1 MVYFH
6 RAAFFV
12 CLAAFAQQQEPPSG
26 TPPATPPP
34 AQQPAPPTVAQ
45 PEKTVTEMTTRDEQ
59 VTFRSRVDLVM
70 IPVVIRDGRGKPV
83 PGLKKEDFQLFDKG
97 KPQTITR
104 FTVEKAGGQSIK
116 FSEDA
121 DGVGKPSK
129 EAESVIP
136 QRFIAYL
143 FDDVH
148 AKFSDLAFARAAAL
162 KHVAAA
168 LAPSDRGAIFTTS
181 GQGMVDFTDDKATL
195 LAAINRLMPR
205 PIGRSGVQECPDIS
219 YYMADL
225 IFNKNDPMALQ
236 AATADTMI
244 CMNLDASMASS
255 AKQMAQGAAQNM
267 LAIGDHE
274 SQVAYSVLK
283 DVIRRMAATPGQRIV
298 VLASPGFLTTESLR
312 SEESDIMDRAIRNN
326 ITINGLDIRG
336 LYTDGP
342 DASQARTSILKQ
354 RYDRESARAE
364 GDTLAELAYGTG
376 GTFFQNNNSME
387 EGFRVTGT
395 APETY
400 YLLGFS
406 PQNLKLDGTFH
417 GLKVTLKAP
426 GHLDIQARK
435 GYYAPKRLTDAAET
449 AKQEI
454 EEALFSREELRELP
468 VDLHTQFFKAANGS
482 STVTVM
488 AHLDV
493 KHFKYKKADDRNNN
507 TVTVVSS
514 LFDRNGSL
522 VTAITKTLTLHLKDE
537 TLEKKIDT
545 GLTIRTPFNVQP
557 GTYLVRL
564 VVRDSEGQMISAEN
578 SAVNAQ

>member
-12 CLAAFAQQQEPPSG
+12 CLAAFAQQQAPPP
-26 TPPATPPP
+26 TPPPP
-34 AQQPAPPTVAQ
+34 AQQPAPATPAQ
-45 PEKTVTEMTTRDEQ
+45 PEKAVTEMATHEEQ
-59 VTFRSRVDLVM
+59 ATFRSRVDLVM
-70 IPVVIRDGRGKPV
+70 VPVVIRDGRGKPV

-97 KPQTITR
+97 KPQTISR
-104 FTVEKAGGQSIK
+104 FSAEKAGGQSIK

-121 DGVGKPSK
+121 DGVAKPSNK
-129 EAESVIP
+129 DAESVIP

-143 FDDVH
+143 FDDIH
-148 AKFSDLAFARAAAL
+148 AKFSDLAFARQAAL
-162 KHVAAA
+162 KHVSEA
-168 LAPSDRGAIFTTS
+168 LAPSDRAAIFTTS
-181 GQGMVDFTDDKATL
+181 GQGMVDFTDDKPQL
-195 LAAINRLMPR
+195 LEAINRLMPR
-205 PIGRSGVQECPDIS
+205 PIGRSAVQECPDIS
-219 YYMADL
+219 YYMADM
-225 IFNKNDPMALQ
+225 IVNKNDTMALQ

-244 CMNLDASMASS
+244 CMNLDPSMASS
-255 AKQMAQGAAQNM
+255 AAQMAQGAAQRM
-267 LAIGDHE
+267 LSIGDHE
-274 SQVAYSVLK
+274 SQVAYAVMK
-283 DVIRRMAATPGQRIV
+283 DVIRRMSAAPGLRIV
-298 VLASPGFLTTESLR
+298 VLASPGFLTTDNLR

-336 LYTDGP
+336 LYTDAP
-342 DASQARTSILKQ
+342 DASQARTSRLKQ
-354 RYDRESARAE
+354 QYDRESARVE
-364 GDTLAELAYGTG
+364 GDTLAEIAYGTG

-387 EGFRVTGT
+387 EGFKVTGT

-417 GLKVTLKAP
+417 ALKVTLKAP
-426 GHLDIQARK
+426 GHLDVQARK
-435 GYYAPKRLTDAAET
+435 GYYAPRRLTDAAEN

-468 VDLHTQFFKAANGS
+468 VDLHTQFFKAANGT
-482 STVTVM
+482 STVTVL

-493 KHFKYKKADDRNNN
+493 KHFKFKKGDDRNNN
-507 TVTVVSS
+507 TVTIVSS

-522 VTAITKTLTLHLKDE
+522 VVAITKVLTLRLKDE
-537 TLEKKIDT
+537 TLDKKIDT
-545 GLTIRTPFNVQP
+545 GLTIRTPFNVKP

-564 VVRDSEGQMISAEN
+564 VVRDTEGQMISAEN

>member
-12 CLAAFAQQQEPPSG
+12 CLAAFAQQQAPPP
-26 TPPATPPP
+26 TQPPP
-34 AQQPAPPTVAQ
+34 AQQPASPTPAQ
-45 PEKTVTEMTTRDEQ
+45 PEKAVTEMATHEEQ
-59 VTFRSRVDLVM
+59 ATFRSRVDLVM
-70 IPVVIRDGRGKPV
+70 VPVVIRDGRGKPV

-97 KPQTITR
+97 KPQTISR
-104 FTVEKAGGQSIK
+104 FSAEKAGGQSIK

-121 DGVGKPSK
+121 DGVAKPSNK
-129 EAESVIP
+129 DAESVIP

-148 AKFSDLAFARAAAL
+148 AKFGDLAFARQAAL
-162 KHVAAA
+162 KHVSEA
-168 LAPSDRGAIFTTS
+168 LAPSDRAAIFTTS
-181 GQGMVDFTDDKATL
+181 GQGMVDFTDDKPRL
-195 LAAINRLMPR
+195 LEALNRLMPR

-219 YYMADL
+219 YYMADM
-225 IFNKNDPMALQ
+225 IVNKNDPMALQ
-236 AATADTMI
+236 AAAADTMI
-244 CMNLDASMASS
+244 CMNLDPSMAST
-255 AKQMAQGAAQNM
+255 AAQQAQGAAQMM
-267 LAIGDHE
+267 LSIGDHE

-283 DVIRRMAATPGQRIV
+283 DVIRRMSAAPGLRIV
-298 VLASPGFLTTESLR
+298 VLASPGFLTTDNLR

-336 LYTDGP
+336 LYTDAP
-342 DASQARTSILKQ
+342 DASQARTNRMKQ
-354 RYDRESARAE
+354 QYDRESARAE
-364 GDTLAELAYGTG
+364 GDTLAEIAYGTG

-387 EGFRVTGT
+387 EGFKVTGT

-426 GHLDIQARK
+426 GHLDVQARK
-435 GYYAPKRLTDAAET
+435 GYYAPRRLTDAAEN

-468 VDLHTQFFKAANGS
+468 VDLHTQFFKAANGT
-482 STVTVM
+482 STVTVL

-493 KHFKYKKADDRNNN
+493 KHFKFKKGDDRNNN

-522 VTAITKTLTLHLKDE
+522 VVAITKVLTLHLKDE
-537 TLEKKIDT
+537 TLDKKIDT
-545 GLTIRTPFNVQP
+545 GLTIRTPFNVKP

-564 VVRDSEGQMISAEN
+564 VVRDTEGQMISAEN

>member
-12 CLAAFAQQQEPPSG
+12 CLAAFAQQQAPPP
-26 TPPATPPP
+26 TQPPP
-34 AQQPAPPTVAQ
+34 AQQPATPTSAQ
-45 PEKTVTEMTTRDEQ
+45 PEKAVTEMATHEEQ
-59 VTFRSRVDLVM
+59 ATFRSRVDLVM
-70 IPVVIRDGRGKPV
+70 VPVVIRDGRGKPV
-83 PGLKKEDFQLFDKG
+83 QGLKKEDFQLFDKG
-97 KPQTITR
+97 KPQTISR
-104 FTVEKAGGQSIK
+104 FSVERAGGQSIK

-121 DGVGKPSK
+121 DGVAKPANK

-143 FDDVH
+143 FDDIH
-148 AKFSDLAFARAAAL
+148 AKFSDLAFARQAAL
-162 KHVAAA
+162 KHVSEA
-168 LAPSDRGAIFTTS
+168 LAPSDRAAIFTTS
-181 GQGMVDFTDDKATL
+181 GQGMVDFTDDKPRL
-195 LAAINRLMPR
+195 LEALNGLRPR

-219 YYMADL
+219 YYMADM
-225 IFNKNDPMALQ
+225 IVNKNDPMALQ

-244 CMNLDASMASS
+244 CMNLDPSMAST
-255 AKQMAQGAAQNM
+255 AKQQALAAAQMM
-267 LAIGDHE
+267 LGIGDHE

-283 DVIRRMAATPGQRIV
+283 DVIRRMSAAPGLRIV
-298 VLASPGFLTTESLR
+298 VLASPGFLTTDNLR
-312 SEESDIMDRAIRNN
+312 FDESDIMDRAIRNN

-336 LYTDGP
+336 LYTDAP
-342 DASQARTSILKQ
+342 DASQARTSRLKQ
-354 RYDRESARAE
+354 QYDRESARVE
-364 GDTLAELAYGTG
+364 GDTLAEIAYGTG

-387 EGFRVTGT
+387 EGFKVTGT

-417 GLKVTLKAP
+417 ALKVTLKAP
-426 GHLDIQARK
+426 GHLDLQARK
-435 GYYAPKRLTDAAET
+435 GYYAPKRLTDAAEN

-468 VDLHTQFFKAANGS
+468 VDLHTQFFKAANGT
-482 STVTVM
+482 STVTVL

-493 KHFKYKKADDRNNN
+493 KHFKFKKADDRNNN
-507 TVTVVSS
+507 TVTIVSS

-522 VTAITKTLTLHLKDE
+522 VIAITKELTLHLKDE
-537 TLEKKIDT
+537 TLDKKIDT
-545 GLTIRTPFNVQP
+545 GLTIRTPFNVKP

-564 VVRDSEGQMISAEN
+564 VVRDTEGQMISAEN